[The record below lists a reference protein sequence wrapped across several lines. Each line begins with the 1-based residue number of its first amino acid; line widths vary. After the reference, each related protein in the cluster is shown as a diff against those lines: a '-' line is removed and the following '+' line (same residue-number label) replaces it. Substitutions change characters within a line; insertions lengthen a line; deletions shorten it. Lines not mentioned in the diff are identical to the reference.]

1 MRDRRRGFTLV
12 ELLIVM
18 VVIGILA
25 AMMMFSSTEA
35 EISARA
41 QNVVNNFNQIT
52 KAVNSWYFDKIAE
65 GNNKQDLTQL
75 IQDNIGEIKQYLRS
89 NNPIELKVKTDTN
102 AGDYVL
108 IDCDDDWYVCYDTG
122 DDTRLQGKFAGRAK
136 TIGLYGL
143 NSDVINNNSVVK
155 DGNYTGGKYVCMF
168 VLDLDN

>member
-41 QNVVNNFNQIT
+41 QNVINNFNQIT

-65 GNNKQDLTQL
+65 GNNKQDLAQL
-75 IQDNIGEIKQYLRS
+75 LQDNSEEIAQYLRS
-89 NNPIELKVKTDTN
+89 NNPIELKVKTGTN

-108 IDCDDDWYVCYDTG
+108 IDDDDDWYICYDTG
-122 DDTRLQGKFAGRAK
+122 TDKQLQGKFAGRAK
-136 TIGLYGL
+136 TVGLRGL
-143 NSDVINNNSVVK
+143 NSDAINNSSVVTDK
-155 DGNYTGGKYVCMF
+155 YTGGRYVCMF

>member
-1 MRDRRRGFTLV
+1 MRKGFTLV

-18 VVIGILA
+18 VVISILA

-41 QNVVNNFNQIT
+41 QNVINNFNQIT
-52 KAVNSWYFDKIAE
+52 KAVNSWYFDKIAN
-65 GNNKQDLTQL
+65 GNLAQSLK
-75 IQDNIGEIKQYLRS
+75 DNSGEITQYFS
-89 NNPIELKVKTDTN
+89 NNNSIELKTKENPNTIE

-108 IDCDDDWYVCYDTG
+108 IDCDNEWYICYDTG
-122 DDTRLQGKFAGRAK
+122 TDTQLQGKFAGRAK

-143 NSDVINNNSVVK
+143 NGDVVNSDSSVVTDK
-155 DGNYTGGKYVCMF
+155 NYSGGRYVCMF